1 MPSEDATYPLPL
13 SACPNCP
20 SNGLLSGLGV
30 IHSCFFSL
38 DLSPISPMV
47 CRFYFLSK
55 CSLHQLF
62 LHPNCHCPIKAT
74 KNPLLL
80 ALPASASP
88 CLSNLHASH
97 QNCHSCQVT
106 PLLKNFQSFPP
117 ARTCPHCLSICTHL
131 AFHGLTDSGGS
142 LPGLISHFTIIP
154 RTLLGATHTA
164 PPPVPQFSHLHLKYS
179 SSSSLPV

>member
-1 MPSEDATYPLPL
+1 MPPTLSHSLPAPIAL
-13 SACPNCP
+13 PMAC
-20 SNGLLSGLGV
+20 SVAWESSTAAFFLLIFLQS
-30 IHSCFFSL
+30 
-38 DLSPISPMV
+38 V

-164 PPPVPQFSHLHLKYS
+164 PPPVPQFSHLPLKYS